1 MAMPTVAVLVM
12 VPMAMIVFRIVMLVR
27 AMSLRLLH
35 RDAMPVIALMGMV
48 VIGVVSVWHAIY
60 FRS

>member
-27 AMSLRLLH
+27 AMSLRLLR